1 MSTIETAAER
11 SDPGTYRP
19 RKKPITDKGAAFEPF
34 HVIYRDPQ
42 IRNLPATILE
52 LFRLFVPEFLV
63 IQWVKWTSDY
73 MESTQYSETLK
84 PQSRT
89 KQWIPTSTVLTL
101 ADERGH
107 RIFLHLCRRQHLLIK
122 LG

>member
-1 MSTIETAAER
+1 MEPIVSTIETAAER

-19 RKKPITDKGAAFEPF
+19 RKPITDKGTAFEPF

-63 IQWVKWTSDY
+63 V
-73 MESTQYSETLK
+73 
-84 PQSRT
+84 
-89 KQWIPTSTVLTL
+89 
-101 ADERGH
+101 
-107 RIFLHLCRRQHLLIK
+107 
-122 LG
+122 